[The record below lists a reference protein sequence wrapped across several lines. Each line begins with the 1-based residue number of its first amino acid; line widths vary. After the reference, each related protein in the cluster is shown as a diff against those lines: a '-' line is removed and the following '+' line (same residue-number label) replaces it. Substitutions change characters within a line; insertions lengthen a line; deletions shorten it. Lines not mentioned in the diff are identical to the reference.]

1 MAHGT
6 KGMTDSELDSV
17 MRHAINVELPTN
29 FVDST
34 RRRIVQ
40 EQARSVVGRWLV
52 PSAALVA
59 VAISALVLTPSHRI
73 STIEPVAKVTH
84 SASGTDILLM
94 PTLPTLVTQPDTTAA
109 RPDRERRRGVPA
121 LRAPTVASEPEDM
134 VMVSPVD
141 AAAYRRLYASVAS
154 TRYELVIDETNVA
167 PAEKTVTDIEI
178 MPIAIPPL
186 DPAEEQGVLQ

>member
-1 MAHGT
+1 MADGT

-17 MRHAINVELPTN
+17 LRHAINVELPTN

-34 RRRIVQ
+34 RRRIVE
-40 EQARSVVGRWLV
+40 EQSRSVFGGWLV

-73 STIEPVAKVTH
+73 STIEPVAEVTH

-94 PTLPTLVTQPDTTAA
+94 PTLTTVTQPDTTAA
-109 RPDRERRRGVPA
+109 RPDRERRRGA
-121 LRAPTVASEPEDM
+121 SARQAPTVASEPEYI
-134 VMVSPVD
+134 VMISPVD

-154 TRYELVIDETNVA
+154 TRYELVIDETNAA

-178 MPIAIPPL
+178 MPIAIPPI
-186 DPAEEQGVLQ
+186 DPAAEQGVLQ

>member
-1 MAHGT
+1 
-6 KGMTDSELDSV
+6 MTDSELDSV

-34 RRRIVQ
+34 RRRIVR
-40 EQARSVVGRWLV
+40 EPLRSVFRGWLV

-59 VAISALVLTPSHRI
+59 VAISALVLTPSHRT
-73 STIEPVAKVTH
+73 SRSEPVVNVTH
-84 SASGTDILLM
+84 SASGTDILLV
-94 PTLPTLVTQPDTTAA
+94 PTLTISVTQPDTTAA
-109 RPDRERRRGVPA
+109 RPARDRRRGTPV
-121 LRAPTVASEPEDM
+121 RAPTVASEPEFM
-134 VMVSPVD
+134 VMISPVD

-154 TRYELVIDETNVA
+154 TRYELVIDEMNRA